1 MKQEYQ
7 DRIDLYVTGRMT
19 EEERMAFEEDM
30 SKDTELKEQVEFTLS
45 VSKSLKSRNDKLE
58 KMKGFKKDY
67 EENSDKHET
76 PTVPVRNKLK
86 FFYWASS
93 IAAVLVV
100 GFFIMK
106 SINTTPDGMVFPI
119 ELEVKNS
126 RGGNDNINEIKQLI
140 ENKKCD
146 EALTE
151 IEKRWKEINNEIDKV
166 KIDQTISEEE
176 KDYTIDCMNSDL
188 ESINYLKAHALL
200 RLGKIDEAKSLLDDI
215 RNKEGA
221 YNEKA
226 ESLYNKIQE
235 P

>member
-1 MKQEYQ
+1 MKLEIQ

-19 EEERMAFEEDM
+19 EEERLAFEEDM
-30 SKDTELKEQVEFTLS
+30 SKDTELKEQTEFTLS
-45 VSKSLKSRNDKLE
+45 VSKSLKRRNDKME
-58 KMKGFKKDY
+58 RMKGFKKDY
-67 EENSDKHET
+67 EENADKHET
-76 PTVPVRNKLK
+76 PSVHVRNKFK

-106 SINTTPDGMVFPI
+106 SRNTTSDGMAFPV
-119 ELEVKNS
+119 ELAVENS
-126 RGGNDNINEIKQLI
+126 RGGGEILNKIKQLI

-151 IEKRWKEINNEIDKV
+151 IEKQWNEISNEIDKV
-166 KIDQTISEEE
+166 KKDQTIGRDE
-176 KDYTIDCMNSDL
+176 KEYTIDSMNSDL
-188 ESINYLKAHALL
+188 ESLNYLKAHALL
-200 RLGKIDEAKSLLDDI
+200 RLGKIDEAKALLDDI
-215 RNKEGA
+215 SNKEGA
-221 YNEKA
+221 YKEKA